1 MITEYQ
7 KLDCIK
13 FAKNLAVKMQSYEAA
28 AMLRDSEKI
37 LLNSLGQTDT
47 YKTFYTD
54 IKLESFNT
62 EQLHF
67 INDLIQK
74 SFKNDAA
81 DIVTEIIEL
90 RRSRALKDILE

>member
-28 AMLRDSEKI
+28 ASLRDSEKI
-37 LLNSLGQTDT
+37 LLNSLRQPDT
-47 YKTFYTD
+47 YKTFYPD
-54 IKLESFNT
+54 IKLESFNI

-67 INDLIQK
+67 LNDLIKK
-74 SFKNDAA
+74 SFKNDV

-90 RRSRALKDILE
+90 RRSRVLKDILE